1 MNLNNAEEIYN
12 IIKAQTNKDDT
23 ELKEELKNI
32 QAKYQGLLSDVGAN
46 IMLAK
51 ELKVDLELKKKA
63 SEVLKISE
71 LNSSLNSVSIYA
83 RVKNIP
89 PLKSYKSKDGSTGKL
104 QVVYLQ
110 DNTGMIKLNLW
121 QESSE
126 VVTEI
131 NLQKNDLVFIK
142 DAFINEYNE
151 RLDLSLRHGGQLM
164 KDPSNAPEIKKL
176 DENFIN
182 ISKID
187 DAQEKPITTIG
198 RIINLYPPKVFEDS
212 KTKKARKVINFNISD
227 GVKEIRCT
235 AWSPWAEVIEE
246 NYNLGDIVK
255 LDDVNLKEGLY
266 DLELHT
272 SWFST
277 VTKNPKTDLEIP
289 PLSELKSSDYNEDKI
304 QNLEDGKSYKIKGII
319 VDINRNNLRY
329 FKCPKCKERV
339 YLINDEFICEA
350 CNEQVDPVVNM
361 FGSIN
366 IDDGTGI
373 IKCVMFSNIV
383 ESFFKL
389 KKEDLKKE
397 LDEDQKIEIFSYLD
411 DELLSKKVIVCGR
424 AKHNDFS
431 SKLEFLVSSINL
443 E

>member
-12 IIKAQTNKDDT
+12 IIKSQTNKSDT
-23 ELKEELKNI
+23 ELKEELKKV
-32 QAKYQGLLSDVGAN
+32 QDKYQGLLSEVGAN

-51 ELKVDLELKKKA
+51 QLNVDLELKRNV

-83 RVKNIP
+83 RIKNIP
-89 PLKSYKSKDGSTGKL
+89 PLKTYKGKDGNTGKL
-104 QVVYLQ
+104 QIIYLQ
-110 DNTGMIKLNLW
+110 DNTGIIKLNLW
-121 QESSE
+121 QEISE
-126 VVTEI
+126 IVSEL

-142 DAFINEYNE
+142 DAFISEFNEK
-151 RLDLSLRHGGQLM
+151 LDLSLRHGGQLI
-164 KDPSNAPEIKKL
+164 KEPENAPDIKKIE
-176 DENFIN
+176 DNYID

-187 DAQEKPITTIG
+187 KAEEKPITTIG

-212 KTKKARKVINFNISD
+212 KTKKARKVINMNISD
-227 GVKEIRCT
+227 GIKEIRCT
-235 AWSPWAEVIEE
+235 VWSPWAEVIED
-246 NYNLGDIVK
+246 NYNLGDLIK
-255 LDDVNLKEGLY
+255 LEDINLKEGLY
-266 DLELHT
+266 DLEIHT

-277 VTKNPKTDLEIP
+277 ISKDPKTKLEIP
-289 PLSELKSSDYNEDKI
+289 ALSELKTNEYTSEKI
-304 QNLEDGKSYKIKGII
+304 ENLEDGKNYKIKGII
-319 VDINRNNLRY
+319 IDINRNNLRY
-329 FKCPKCKERV
+329 FKCPNCKERV
-339 YLINDEFICEA
+339 YLINNEFICES
-350 CNEQVDPVVNM
+350 CNEQVEPIVNM

-373 IKCVMFSNIV
+373 IKCVMFSNVI

-397 LDEDQKIEIFSYLD
+397 LDEDQKSEIFSYLD
-411 DELLSKKVIVCGR
+411 DELLSKNVIVCGR

-431 SKLEFLVSSINL
+431 SKLEFIVNSINL